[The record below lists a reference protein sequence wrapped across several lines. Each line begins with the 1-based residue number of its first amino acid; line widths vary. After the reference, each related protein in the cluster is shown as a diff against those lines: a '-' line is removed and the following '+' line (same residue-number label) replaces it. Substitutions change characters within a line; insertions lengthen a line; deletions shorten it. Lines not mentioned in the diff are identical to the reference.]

1 VLVEE
6 CYFAINTILP
16 FKVKHSETSR
26 NIDPNENVTQQS
38 GLSEV
43 AKLFLK
49 LGIIGFGGPAAH
61 IALMREEVV
70 TKRQWM
76 TPQHFLDLV
85 GATNLIPGPNST
97 ELAIHIGRERAGW
110 KGLIVAGICFIL
122 PAVIITGLFAWL
134 YKLYGQLPKVQPF
147 IYGIKPAI
155 IAVILMAVFPLAKQ
169 SLKTIQLGIIGL
181 IALLLSLLNINE
193 VFIIFGAGLVALL
206 MVTYKKQNADSTKGI
221 VPFFFLQVPGASL
234 LYTSVSNLKLF
245 FIFLKIG
252 AILYGSGYVLF
263 AYIESELVARGMITH
278 QQLTDAIA
286 VGQFTPGPV
295 FSSVTFIG
303 YQVNGISGA
312 IVSTIAIFL
321 PSFLFVALLNPLVK
335 KLRNSTV
342 FAAFLDGVNIA
353 SVAVIIAV
361 CYALAK
367 GTVTDWRSM
376 LIGVASL
383 GLLLTK
389 KINTAFII
397 LGGAVLGYL
406 LTRF

>member
-1 VLVEE
+1 MLILLLFCKTYASMQVNQTETN
-6 CYFAINTILP
+6 NTIDTTPAGNL
-16 FKVKHSETSR
+16 
-26 NIDPNENVTQQS
+26 QS
-38 GLSEV
+38 GLGEI

-76 TPQHFLDLV
+76 TPQYFLDLV

-97 ELAIHIGRERAGW
+97 EMTMHIGRERAGW
-110 KGLIVAGICFIL
+110 KGLVVAGTCFIL

-134 YKLYGQLPKVQPF
+134 YKQYGQLPDVQPF

-155 IAVILMAVFPLAKQ
+155 IAVILSAVFPLAKQ
-169 SLKTIQLGIIGL
+169 SLKSVQLGIIG
-181 IALLLSLLNINE
+181 IAALVLSLLNIDE
-193 VFIIFGAGLVALL
+193 IYVIFGAGLVAILFSA
-206 MVTYKKQNADSTKGI
+206 KNNRIKGI
-221 VPFFFLQVPGASL
+221 FPFLLQVPGSAL
-234 LYTSVSNLKLF
+234 LFTSTANWKLF
-245 FIFLKIG
+245 LIFLKIG

-263 AYIESELVARGMITH
+263 AYVESELVTRGLLTH

-303 YQVNGISGA
+303 YQINGFSGA
-312 IVSTIAIFL
+312 IISTIAIFL
-321 PSFLFVALLNPLVK
+321 PAFLFVALLNPLVK
-335 KLRNSTV
+335 KMRNSTAL
-342 FAAFLDGVNIA
+342 AAFLDGVNIA

-361 CYALAK
+361 CYALGKDAI
-367 GTVTDWRSM
+367 TDWRTI

-383 GLLLTK
+383 VMLFTI
-389 KINTAFII
+389 KINSAFII
-397 LGGAVLGYL
+397 VGGAVVGYL
-406 LTRF
+406 LSLV